1 MYQQGRKKRDQKMSN
16 TKTQAKLF
24 DALQVLNRNGFIVK
38 SVDLSSGQL
47 TVMLEA
53 DAFEAS
59 RPLTA
64 DEVDMCYG
72 NRTNGF
78 AGGKIGAI
86 KSVRARLNLGLADA
100 KHYVE
105 THFVF
110 VRMRPNF

>member
-1 MYQQGRKKRDQKMSN
+1 MSN

-24 DALQVLNRNGFIVK
+24 DALQVLNRNGFIVQ

-64 DEVDMCYG
+64 DEVDMCRG
-72 NRTNGF
+72 IKVNGMTR
-78 AGGKIGAI
+78 GKIDAI
-86 KSVRARLNLGLADA
+86 KSVRMRTNMGLAEA
-100 KHYVE
+100 KGYVE
-105 THFVF
+105 MHFDF